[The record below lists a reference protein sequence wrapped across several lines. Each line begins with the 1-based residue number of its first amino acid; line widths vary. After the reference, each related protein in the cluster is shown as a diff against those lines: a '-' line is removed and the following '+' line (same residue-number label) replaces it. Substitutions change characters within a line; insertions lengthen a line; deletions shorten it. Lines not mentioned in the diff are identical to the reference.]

1 MIMLLTDKKSYQKVK
16 NTAAVSFCV
25 FVSLVS
31 LLLIFLPE
39 NAEAVVPVQDQANL
53 NANSRTATSVMSLTK
68 KEFVLDNIAWTLAK
82 SLSSSLIRNV
92 TQWVRTGFEG
102 NPLFITDLSRFA
114 LDAANEASGIFLEEY
129 LQKDTYNSLCQP
141 WRNPIHLALT
151 RANTG
156 ISNKNYKPQCT
167 LADVINNASKMTD
180 FMNDFQKGG
189 WEAWGS
195 LTASPANNPLGA
207 YLDGL
212 DAMDKASAEAKA
224 NAEKEAQMGQGFI
237 GQKKCLSKTPEGRCK
252 EWTIESPGTWVES
265 QLAESTSAEIK
276 NLELADELDELLGAL
291 AGQLNNW
298 ILEGLAKNPNEGNT
312 PGPSTQPPASVSTGT
327 KQNTINIIEQSVND
341 ETEYVKTKQNT
352 VETYSQSASLYASA
366 KACLETQLG
375 KISSCGGTSETSA
388 GQVQAN
394 TDYVNKQ
401 ITNINNNLIPGFN
414 QEIAASNTLITKLRN
429 LETSV
434 QAVTTAQGLSDLY
447 DQFSVFIQNAHNP
460 YDQSKADQELEKAE
474 QTKQDAQ
481 NQISNCQ
488 ALPITCVAQETVT
501 GP

>member
-1 MIMLLTDKKSYQKVK
+1 MFIAPK
-16 NTAAVSFCV
+16 NV
-25 FVSLVS
+25 
-31 LLLIFLPE
+31 
-39 NAEAVVPVQDQANL
+39 EAVVPVQDQANL
-53 NANSRTATSVMSLTK
+53 NVNSRTEASAKSLVK
-68 KEFVLDNIAWTLAK
+68 KEFVLDNIAWSLAK

-129 LQKDTYNSLCQP
+129 LQKDTYDSLCQP

-156 ISNKNYKPQCT
+156 LSNKSYKPQCT

-195 LTASPANNPLGA
+195 LTASPANNPIGA

-212 DAMDKASAEAKA
+212 DAMDQASAQAKA
-224 NAEKEAQMGQGFI
+224 NAEKEAQMGQGFT
-237 GQKKCLSKTPEGRCK
+237 GQKKCLNKTPEGRCK

-265 QLAESTSAEIK
+265 QLAESTSAEIR

-298 ILEGLAKNPNEGNT
+298 ILGGLAKNPNEGNT
-312 PGPSTQPPASVSTGT
+312 PGPSTQLPASVSAGT
-327 KQNTINIIEQSVND
+327 KQNTINMLEQSISD
-341 ETEYVKTKQNT
+341 ETEYVKARQNT
-352 VETYSQSASLYASA
+352 VEAYSQSASLYASA
-366 KACLETQLG
+366 KACLETQLR
-375 KISSCGGTSETSA
+375 KVSSCGGTSETSA

-394 TDYVNKQ
+394 ADYVNKQ
-401 ITNINNNLIPGFN
+401 IANINNNLIPGLN
-414 QEIAASNTLITKLRN
+414 KEITASNALLTKLRE

-481 NQISNCQ
+481 TQISNCQ
-488 ALPITCVAQETVT
+488 ALPIVCTIQTAITA
-501 GP
+501 P